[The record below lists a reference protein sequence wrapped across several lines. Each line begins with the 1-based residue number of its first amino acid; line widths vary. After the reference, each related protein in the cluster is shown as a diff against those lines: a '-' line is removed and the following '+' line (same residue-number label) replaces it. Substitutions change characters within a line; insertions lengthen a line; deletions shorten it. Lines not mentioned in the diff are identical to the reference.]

1 LRRSASVGC
10 GRFGGETSKKWGY
23 AWEREREMKGEL
35 LRSSLK
41 LKMYLFY
48 VINISTSTKTS

>member
-1 LRRSASVGC
+1 MREWDEEGLVVRRVEM
-10 GRFGGETSKKWGY
+10 GEY
-23 AWEREREMKGEL
+23 AWEKEREMKGEL